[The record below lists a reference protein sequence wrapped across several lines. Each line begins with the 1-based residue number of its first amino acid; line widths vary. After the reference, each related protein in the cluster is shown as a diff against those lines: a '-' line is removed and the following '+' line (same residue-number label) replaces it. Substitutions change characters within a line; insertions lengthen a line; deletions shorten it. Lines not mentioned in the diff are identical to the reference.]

1 MIQENNILKQTKAA
15 FPFNFRLS
23 SAASLRMLPSAL
35 GEVPEVE
42 LKSRVDELGCRDG
55 LAAETS

>member
-15 FPFNFRLS
+15 FPFNFRPS
-23 SAASLRMLPSAL
+23 SASLRMLPSAL